1 MADLTDARVLI
12 TGGTGFIGSALAQ
25 RLLAANV
32 AVDVLTRDR
41 QRAERQFA
49 GHVRA
54 VESLSELHRDA
65 RSEPPAVIV
74 NLAGKNLGSERWNAR
89 VKREIVSSRVET
101 TRHVLDYMKRA
112 SPRPRLLIS
121 GSAVGYY
128 GARGDELLDENSAA
142 GSEYQSQLCAE
153 WEAVASA
160 AAHFGVRMCL
170 SRTGVVLGPDG
181 GVLSGLR
188 PLFQKGMGA
197 VVGSGKQWISWIHLE
212 DLLDLF
218 CDFMSDESLSGAFN
232 NTAPNPVT
240 HREFVRTLGRVL
252 RRPVILRV
260 PDSAYRLLVGEM
272 ARLHLTGQRVIPMR
286 HLERGFR
293 YRYPTLQAALGA
305 VLEPR

>member
-1 MADLTDARVLI
+1 MSDLADARVLI
-12 TGGTGFIGSALAQ
+12 TGGTGFIGSALAE
-25 RLLAANV
+25 RLLAGNV

-41 QRAERQFA
+41 RRAEKHFA
-49 GHVRA
+49 GRVRA
-54 VESLSELHRDA
+54 VESLNELRNDG

-74 NLAGKNLGSERWNAR
+74 NLAGKNLGSQRWNAQ

-101 TRHVLDYMKRA
+101 TRHVLDYVKRA
-112 SPRPRLLIS
+112 SPRPRVLIS

-153 WEAVASA
+153 WEAAASVAA
-160 AAHFGVRMCL
+160 RFDVRVCM
-170 SRTGVVLGPDG
+170 SRSGVVLGADG

-197 VVGSGKQWISWIHLE
+197 VVGSGNQWISWIHLQ

-240 HREFVRTLGRVL
+240 HREFVQTLGRVL

-260 PDSAYRLLVGEM
+260 PGSAYRLLAGEM
-272 ARLHLTGQRVIPMR
+272 ARLHLTGQRVMPMR

-293 YRYPTLQAALGA
+293 YRYPTLNAALA
-305 VLEPR
+305 AALEPR